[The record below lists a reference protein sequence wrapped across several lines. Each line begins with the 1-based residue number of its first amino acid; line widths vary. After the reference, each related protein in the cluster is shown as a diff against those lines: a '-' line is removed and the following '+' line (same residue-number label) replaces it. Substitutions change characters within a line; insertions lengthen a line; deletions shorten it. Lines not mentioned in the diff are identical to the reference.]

1 MASRISW
8 VGLSVGAAL
17 GGITRV
23 GAMALHSPGIFADR
37 YRVGLYVALVGAVI
51 GGLAGLTG
59 RALRGAV
66 AGAGLSVLFYL
77 VVLPI
82 VGAFSLLG
90 VATLPAWWE
99 VLAVGAIP
107 GAIGGW
113 AGQIATKQRAR
124 ADTVGAPGPA

>member
-1 MASRISW
+1 MVSRISW

-23 GAMALHSPGIFADR
+23 GVTALQFPGIFADL
-37 YRVGLYVALVGAVI
+37 YTMGLCVALVGAVI

-66 AGAGLSVLFYL
+66 AGAGLSALLHL
-77 VVLPI
+77 VMLPI
-82 VGAFSLLG
+82 VGLFSFLH
-90 VATLPAWWE
+90 VATFPAWWE

-113 AGQIATKQRAR
+113 MGQISTKQRAHTG
-124 ADTVGAPGPA
+124 TVGMPGPA